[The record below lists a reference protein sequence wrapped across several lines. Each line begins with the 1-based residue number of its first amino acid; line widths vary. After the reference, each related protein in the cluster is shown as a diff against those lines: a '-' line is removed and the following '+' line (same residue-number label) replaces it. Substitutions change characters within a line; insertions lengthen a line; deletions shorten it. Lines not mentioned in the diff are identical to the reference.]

1 MQMGCNLSGAHPST
15 TARGSVPTGRRLC
28 FFPFLLIAR
37 RAVRV
42 LSKASLRER
51 KSPACGRQQVSPTQ
65 REERGCGGLLAA
77 PSGRL
82 HHDGARAAPGSSGTR
97 SQAVKQPSHVLA
109 ALCPHHVWFVG
120 SDCAS
125 GCSRREPR
133 PHCMHCSKWRDP
145 AVPGVPAS
153 EPGGMVRARGVAQH
167 SRAPCPWGAGH
178 RAECAPGLPALQ
190 GNADVPVQAGEASCG
205 IEANE
210 KFINLRFC
218 RR

>member
-15 TARGSVPTGRRLC
+15 TACGSVPKGRRLC

-51 KSPACGRQQVSPTQ
+51 KNPACGRQQLSPTQ

-77 PSGRL
+77 PSGRP
-82 HHDGARAAPGSSGTR
+82 HHDGAGAAPGSSGTR
-97 SQAVKQPSHVLA
+97 SQAGKQPSHVLT

-120 SDCAS
+120 SGCAS
-125 GCSRREPR
+125 GCSHREPR
-133 PHCMHCSKWRDP
+133 PHRTHCSKWRDP
-145 AVPGVPAS
+145 TVPGVPAS
-153 EPGGMVRARGVAQH
+153 EPSGTVRAHSVAQH

-178 RAECAPGLPALQ
+178 RAEHAPSPPAPQ
-190 GNADVPVQAGEASCG
+190 GDVDVPVQAGEASCG

-218 RR
+218 RQ